1 MSDAIFALNAGW
13 SSIRFERFEES
24 DGSRLSLMSK
34 SWIKGVSNGPHFTIQ
49 GADGS
54 VLADTCWQ
62 GPGVGHDAILSTVC
76 WCLWD

>member
-1 MSDAIFALNAGW
+1 
-13 SSIRFERFEES
+13 
-24 DGSRLSLMSK
+24 MSK

-62 GPGVGHDAILSTVC
+62 GPGVGTTPFWVPYAGAYGFKPG
-76 WCLWD
+76 